1 MNRQNM
7 IGALEERG
15 TALWDICIIGGGATG
30 LGVAVDAASRG
41 FSTLLL
47 EQYDFAKGTSSRAT
61 KLVHGGVRYLQQGN
75 IKLVTEALHERGILW
90 RNAPHLVKNMS
101 FIVPNYKWWEGP
113 FYGIGLKVYDWMAG
127 DLGLGKS
134 RLLSREE
141 TLELAPTLD
150 DEGLRGGVLYHDGQ
164 FDDARLAIHLAM
176 TAADQGAVLLN
187 YCKVE
192 GLPKNNGKV
201 SGVVAV
207 DEVSGKR
214 YTINAKVVIN
224 ATGVFTDS
232 ILQMDEPDAEPI
244 IAPSQGVHIMLDK
257 DFLPGKASILVPHTD
272 DGRVL
277 FAVPWHDRIIIG
289 TTDTPVDHVDIEPRA
304 LPEEVDFIL
313 KQIGRYLK
321 KVPTAA
327 DIRSVY
333 AGLRPLVKSS
343 SKKTAELARDHLI
356 LVADSGLVTVTG
368 GKWTTY
374 RRMAEDT
381 VNTAIEKA
389 GLPIKEC
396 ITARLPIHGAPGGSR
411 GSRVYE
417 GNERG
422 SRGIEGNDRGEARD
436 EASTKVSRNE
446 APPKFEGNDRGGAWR
461 SSSDEGLEEGP
472 LHYHGTDAE
481 AIRAIVRAYPLMGE
495 RLHHRLPYIRA
506 EVVWAAREEMC
517 MTVEDALSRRT
528 RSLLLDAQAAI
539 DAAPMVAALLA
550 EELGKDTA
558 WQDRQVEEFR
568 ALAEGYLPEGYL
580 VKP

>member
-1 MNRQNM
+1 MVQAL
-7 IGALEERG
+7 GAKGRE
-15 TALWDICIIGGGATG
+15 LWDICIIGGGATG

-47 EQYDFAKGTSSRAT
+47 EQNDFAKGTSSRAT

-176 TAADQGAVLLN
+176 TAAEQGATLLN

-192 GLPKNNGKV
+192 QLLKKNGRI
-201 SGVVAV
+201 SGVVAT
-207 DEVSGKR
+207 DGISGQQ
-214 YTINAKVVIN
+214 YTINARVVIN

-232 ILQMDEPDAEPI
+232 ILQMDEPGSEPI

-257 DFLPGKASILVPHTD
+257 DFLPGEASILVPHTD

-277 FAVPWHDRIIIG
+277 FAVPWHNRIIIG

-343 SKKTAELARDHLI
+343 SKKTAELSRDHLI

-389 GLPIKEC
+389 GLPMKEC
-396 ITARLPIHGAPGGSR
+396 ITSRLPIHGAPAAYPSD
-411 GSRVYE
+411 SE
-417 GNERG
+417 GY
-422 SRGIEGNDRGEARD
+422 
-436 EASTKVSRNE
+436 
-446 APPKFEGNDRGGAWR
+446 DRGGTWR
-461 SSSDEGLEEGP
+461 SSSDKDLEEGP
-472 LHYHGTDAE
+472 LHYHGTDAD
-481 AIRAIVRAYPLMGE
+481 AIRAIVEVHPLLGE

-506 EVVWAAREEMC
+506 EIVWAAREEMC
-517 MTVEDALSRRT
+517 MTLEDALSRRT

-550 EELGKDTA
+550 DELGKDSA
-558 WQDRQVEEFR
+558 WQDLQVEEFKT
-568 ALAEGYLPEGYL
+568 LAEGYL
-580 VKP
+580 VKAIN